1 MCSMLVRVKIEL
13 LYLSLANLSTIRE
26 EGLKL
31 RWELGSE
38 AAVQRCS
45 YEKVF
50 WKYAANLQENTHA
63 FKSTLLKSHFGMGV
77 PL

>member
-1 MCSMLVRVKIEL
+1 MCSMLVRVEIEL
-13 LYLSLANLSTIRE
+13 LYLTLADLSTIRE

-45 YEKVF
+45 
-50 WKYAANLQENTHA
+50 
-63 FKSTLLKSHFGMGV
+63 
-77 PL
+77 